1 MIKWLFGVI
10 IVDWIFKWITYGMY
24 IPLTVIPIYVAIKGA
39 HEEKS
44 LLKEAMNTVKQKM
57 K

>member
-1 MIKWLFGVI
+1 M
-10 IVDWIFKWITYGMY
+10 DWIFKWITYGMY

-39 HEEKS
+39 YEEKS
-44 LLKEAMNTVKQKM
+44 LLKEAMNTVKEKM